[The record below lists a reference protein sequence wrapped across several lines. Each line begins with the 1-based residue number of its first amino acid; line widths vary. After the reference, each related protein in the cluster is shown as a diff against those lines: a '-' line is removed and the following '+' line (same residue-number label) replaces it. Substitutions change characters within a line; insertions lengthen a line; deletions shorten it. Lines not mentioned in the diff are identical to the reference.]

1 MSTIWTEI
9 TKEEYMEMVKDLKP
23 LESFSD
29 PDGVLPYG
37 YGYPAMNT
45 IWGNDP
51 DFPVVKCEMRKANRG
66 ELEWRYTYYGSFSSR
81 IQELVQ

>member
-1 MSTIWTEI
+1 
-9 TKEEYMEMVKDLKP
+9 MEMVNALRP

-29 PDGVLPYG
+29 PDGVSPCG
-37 YGYPAMNT
+37 NGKPSMDT

-51 DFPVVKCEMRKANRG
+51 GLPVCKCEMRKANRH
-66 ELEWRYTYYGSFSSR
+66 EIEWKSTYYGAFSSR